1 MKQAWCE
8 DDRSDT
14 VVSLNFGTIT
24 ERRGSLSTVII
35 VVINA
40 MGRMR
45 AKGKEEGCRKAACPD
60 ERQLGWRLTHC
71 IEEHSSRRTD
81 TYRGVQAI
89 QRSLSGGK
97 SWKELAPCRLLREC
111 SLVGVAQLVVGMRVV
126 VMFSGADEP
135 FFRVAAIELETDVRV
150 LHLTQENAAESGGAL
165 GYVPGIG
172 PGLGLRYL
180 GHWWGGGGG

>member
-1 MKQAWCE
+1 MKQMKYE
-8 DDRSDT
+8 GNRSDT

-45 AKGKEEGCRKAACPD
+45 AMGRGRVVMKWPDPD
-60 ERQLGWRLTHC
+60 ERQVGSRLTHW

-89 QRSLSGGK
+89 QQSLRMAIARRS
-97 SWKELAPCRLLREC
+97 
-111 SLVGVAQLVVGMRVV
+111 VQL
-126 VMFSGADEP
+126 FDC
-135 FFRVAAIELETDVRV
+135 
-150 LHLTQENAAESGGAL
+150 
-165 GYVPGIG
+165 
-172 PGLGLRYL
+172 
-180 GHWWGGGGG
+180 